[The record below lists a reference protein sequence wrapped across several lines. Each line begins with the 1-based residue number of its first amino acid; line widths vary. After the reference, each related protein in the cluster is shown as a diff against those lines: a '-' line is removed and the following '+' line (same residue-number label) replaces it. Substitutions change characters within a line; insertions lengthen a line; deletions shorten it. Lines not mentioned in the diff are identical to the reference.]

1 MSDTQQENTFLK
13 DTIFLVP
20 HLGGA
25 SGEDLLAA
33 EGGEVGL
40 KVRHRTTTPFPD
52 RPVQLVVVGSRGGV
66 VGRVATTTTPVF
78 ATSVL
83 ATSVLTT
90 PILAA
95 PVLATPVL
103 TTPVLATP
111 VLATSVFA
119 TSVLTTPGIAVG
131 RLSPV
136 EVTV

>member
-33 EGGEVGL
+33 EGGDVGL
-40 KVRHRTTTPFPD
+40 KVRHWTTTPFPD

-83 ATSVLTT
+83 TT

-111 VLATSVFA
+111 VFATSVFA

>member
-83 ATSVLTT
+83 TT

-111 VLATSVFA
+111 VFATSVFA